1 MSSTPLETT
10 GGVTASTTPSQ
21 DQAQQ
26 PKPDDR
32 PCSPYVDILTLA
44 RESATKV
51 SFMRKVL
58 RQVTRYFASPY
69 AAVNIRYASEAFQD
83 DFHVGPTDPNF
94 WKTSLQAFLTDSL
107 GVRQAKSKVLRAKSG
122 DTKVAFISAPVFDDA
137 GATLGSLALVVAPVT
152 ETELP
157 RRMATLEA
165 LVGLAS
171 ACAAHLGEWTRSTEK
186 PDGVVGATASRA
198 SAAALARAADSSSDR
213 ELAFSITNELRN
225 KFGLEQV
232 SLGWVEGRRIRILS
246 ISGLEEVN
254 KRSPGVQ
261 NLTAAMEECLDVG
274 VPIAFQQS
282 TNIEEGELQSRYRL
296 HKLWHAAVKGNAV
309 ASIPLRSGERTIA
322 ILSLCNGAD
331 RPFDREQL
339 EGIGARVEPYA
350 QALRMARRAGRSL
363 PRHAS
368 DAARSTGREIL
379 APGHLGRKIL
389 LGLCSLASLWFVFGS
404 LSYEPTVPCVVQP
417 AQVRHLA
424 APFVGVLSAV
434 YANEGDRVNS
444 GDVLC
449 ALERRALDQEVA
461 KLDAELL
468 VLEYEKNAA
477 MGAGNRVE
485 VRLAEAKLQLVTAK
499 LNIAQD
505 RVDRTVIR
513 APFDG
518 VVMVGD
524 LRKRVGGSLAQGDP
538 LFQVAPT
545 DRWRLELEVPQDKT
559 ADLAVGLRGRFAA
572 YANPEQSSPI
582 NITRVLG
589 SAQDRGGRNSFIA
602 EAEFSARSDWLR
614 PGMEGVAKI
623 EYGSRPVWWVSL
635 HGMIDYLR
643 MAFWL

>member
-1 MSSTPLETT
+1 M
-10 GGVTASTTPSQ
+10 GTTPRETNASVAGSIAPTH
-21 DQAQQ
+21 DPAQQ
-26 PKPDDR
+26 PKANDR
-32 PCSPYVDILTLA
+32 ARSPYVDILTLA
-44 RESATKV
+44 RESTSKV

-58 RQVTRYFASPY
+58 RQVTQFFASPY

-107 GVRQAKSKVLRAKSG
+107 GVRHAKSKVLRAKSG
-122 DTKVAFISAPVFDDA
+122 DTKVAFISAPVLDDA
-137 GATLGSLALVVAPVT
+137 GVTLGSVALVIAPIT
-152 ETELP
+152 ETKLP
-157 RRMATLEA
+157 ERMATLEA
-165 LVGLAS
+165 LIGLAS
-171 ACAAHLGEWTRSTEK
+171 ACTSHLGEKPRTTEK
-186 PDGVVGATASRA
+186 QDGTAGSTTSRA

-225 KFGLEQV
+225 KLGLEQAV
-232 SLGWVEGRRIRILS
+232 LGWVEGRRIRILS

-254 KRSPGVQ
+254 KRTPGVQ
-261 NLTAAMEECLDVG
+261 NLAAAMEECLDVG
-274 VPIAFQQS
+274 APIAFQRS
-282 TNIEEGELQSRYRL
+282 TGAEEGELQSRYRL
-296 HKLWHAAVKGNAV
+296 HKQWHAAVKGNAV

-339 EGIGARVEPYA
+339 DGISARVEPYA

-363 PRHAS
+363 PRHVT
-368 DAARSTGREIL
+368 DAARSTGREVL

-389 LGLCSLASLWFVFGS
+389 LGLFSLASLWFVFGS

-424 APFVGVLSAV
+424 APFVGVLAAV
-434 YANEGDRVNS
+434 YANEGDRVKR

-449 ALERRALDQEVA
+449 ALDRRVLDQEVS
-461 KLDAELL
+461 KLEAELL
-468 VLEYEKNAA
+468 VLEHEKDAA
-477 MGAGNRVE
+477 MGAEKRVE
-485 VRLAEAKLQLVTAK
+485 VHLAEAKLQLVGAK
-499 LNIAQD
+499 LNIARD
-505 RVDRTVIR
+505 RVERAVIR

-518 VVMVGD
+518 VVIAGD
-524 LRKRVGGSLAQGDP
+524 LRKRVGSSLAQGDS
-538 LFQVAPT
+538 LFQVAPL
-545 DRWRLELEVPQDKT
+545 DRWRLELEVPQSKT

-572 YANPEQSSPI
+572 YANPQQSTPI

-589 SAQDRGGRNSFIA
+589 SAQDRGGRNAFIA
-602 EAEFSARSDWLR
+602 EAEFSAHSDWLR

-623 EYGSRPVWWVSL
+623 EFGSKPVWWICL